1 MTINKRTFTDYFLL
15 LIVIAISGIPYLST
29 TILYI
34 PIFSL
39 LLVIFFLRKLSFE
52 KPFVYFILI
61 VFLITILQIY
71 TFDVF
76 YFESTL
82 GVILRIFIAYFI
94 IKILNIKFIKYYMN
108 ILYIISIISLIVF
121 IPISIFPSIALII
134 KNSVVPIFDIFNIAQ
149 SPHKTILIYNL
160 THIDSFRNSGP
171 FWEPGAFGGYLVIA
185 FILNQIT
192 YNHKKMNFIFL
203 ITIAT
208 TLSSTAYI
216 ATGIFLTL
224 FYYKKIS
231 NIFLRYILVSLIIGS
246 GIYLYNTLDFL
257 GKKIESQ
264 FEKTKNAHVY
274 GTDNNTQ
281 RFLNILR
288 DYEDIKNHEI
298 VGRGSNPMTRY
309 SQKQLEQIRTVGLT
323 DVMVRFGIPFFILI
337 LYLLYK
343 SANSINKFPSIYTNF
358 AFLLGILTTLMS
370 EVYFNFPIYW
380 CLLFLFIVY
389 KKPKESI

>member
-108 ILYIISIISLIVF
+108 ILYIISIVSLIVF

-171 FWEPGAFGGYLVIA
+171 FWEPGAFGGYLLIA
-185 FILNQIT
+185 FIFNQIT

-257 GKKIESQ
+257 GKKIELQ

>member
-108 ILYIISIISLIVF
+108 ILYIISIVSLIVF

-257 GKKIESQ
+257 GKKIELQ